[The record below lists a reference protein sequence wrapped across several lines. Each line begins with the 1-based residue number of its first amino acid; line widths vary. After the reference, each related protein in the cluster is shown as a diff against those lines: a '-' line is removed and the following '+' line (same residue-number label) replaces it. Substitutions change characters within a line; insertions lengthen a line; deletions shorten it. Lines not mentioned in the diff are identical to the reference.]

1 MTALASLMAELDSE
15 KEEHMRENGIV
26 RRNSEKIKELEK
38 KLSSLNEQRQTIEVK
53 LNEWMHHWLKDQSIV
68 SITDFELK
76 INIDWRV
83 YTK

>member
-1 MTALASLMAELDSE
+1 MASLMAELDSE

-53 LNEWMHHWLKDQSIV
+53 LNE
-68 SITDFELK
+68 
-76 INIDWRV
+76 
-83 YTK
+83 